1 MVEFRKLLDAC
12 EGALP
17 GTGGYAQSTHGHL
30 RSDVTDRGGI
40 PNDSAFTDA
49 LAMPFRGGGTGKS
62 KVVPMDMA
70 MAVTNPFNSPKD
82 QEKLKQLWR
91 KAATG
96 SGPVGNAIH
105 TEVTMGRWQPKLR
118 IEFGTTESSGYKKQ
132 IKIELFKIEGKLHIH
147 PVYILGADASP
158 AERTADSSGTA

>member
-1 MVEFRKLLDAC
+1 MVGFQKLRDAC
-12 EGALP
+12 EGAWP
-17 GTGGYAQSTHGHL
+17 GTGGHAQSTHGHL
-30 RSDVTDRGGI
+30 RSDVTDRGI
-40 PNDSAFTDA
+40 PNDSAFADA
-49 LAMPFRGGGTGKS
+49 LAIPCRGGGTGKS

-96 SGPVGNAIH
+96 SGPVGNAIQ

-118 IEFGTTESSGYKKQ
+118 IGSGNNESSG
-132 IKIELFKIEGKLHIH
+132 
-147 PVYILGADASP
+147 
-158 AERTADSSGTA
+158 